1 MVGIVSGKVMR
12 LELGSDHEIVV
23 ETELRDV
30 SEKKKSLFFFMGW
43 ETKA

>member
-30 SEKKKSLFFFMGW
+30 SEKKKKSILLYGLGN
-43 ETKA
+43 